1 MGAATGH
8 AVNWKVPLAIFAIK
22 TAEYLLGVLTTR
34 AIVRGQA
41 SIAAGITLAD
51 TIIWIST
58 LSFTIHRR
66 DWRSYLAYALG
77 AGLGTYLGAL

>member
-1 MGAATGH
+1 MKQ
-8 AVNWKVPLAIFAIK
+8 WRIPLVIFAVK
-22 TAEYLLGVLTTR
+22 TAEYLLGVLTTL

-41 SIAAGITLAD
+41 SLAAGITLAD

-66 DWRSYLAYALG
+66 DWRSYLAYAAG
-77 AGLGTYLGAL
+77 ASLGTYLGV